1 MLCPCCFKLIFTV
14 QSSFMNRTI
23 IVLILIGL
31 FSYAVK
37 AQDNLNMEL
46 IYHWDEGGTVASSA
60 WGNIYNEVWGYVQ
73 DEREY
78 AIIGT
83 TEGTHFLDIT
93 DPSEPVEVDYVAGTQ
108 QGPIV
113 VHRDYHN
120 LDNYL
125 YMVCQEG
132 QSSLQ
137 IADLSYL
144 PDSVHVVYDSDEIL
158 VGSHNIFIDTTQ
170 AVLYAV
176 FNFVTGTNNIV
187 RWQRID
193 ISEPENPVLIDQSTT
208 GPYIHDLYVDDGLAF
223 MNRGNT
229 DMAVYDFNQE
239 PPAILGGIDG
249 YIGQGYNHSGY
260 PTPDL
265 NTYVMGDE
273 THGSPIKILDVS
285 DLTDI
290 EVLSTVTSG
299 IDELSIA
306 HNQIVHEGRMYSA
319 YYYDGIYAW
328 SIEDPSN
335 PVLLGYYDTSELNH
349 QQSYEG
355 AWGVYP
361 FLPSGNILVSDMQ
374 TGLWIFQ
381 LDPIL
386 STKDDDFDIPVN
398 LWPNPA
404 DDVLNVQTSAQVESF
419 SVVDLGGKVI
429 LSGKTKS
436 QAQLDISDLA
446 KGIYVLKLNSDRGIL
461 NKKFIV
467 K

>member
-1 MLCPCCFKLIFTV
+1 M
-14 QSSFMNRTI
+14 RTI
-23 IVLILIGL
+23 LYAIAFL
-31 FSYAVK
+31 FSISLS
-37 AQDNLNMEL
+37 AQESLNMEL
-46 IYHWDEGGTVASSA
+46 VYHWDEGGTIASSA
-60 WGNIYNEVWGYVQ
+60 WGNIYNEVWGYAQ
-73 DEREY
+73 DGREY

-93 DPSEPVEVDYVAGTQ
+93 DPTDPVEVDFVAGEQ

-144 PDSVHVVYDSDEIL
+144 PDSVNVVYDSNEIFR
-158 VGSHNIFIDTTQ
+158 GTHNIFIDTTQ

-176 FNFVTGTNNIV
+176 FNFINGTNNIV
-187 RWQRID
+187 RWQRLD
-193 ISEPENPVLIDQSTT
+193 ISDPENPTLIDQTTT

-239 PPAILGGIDG
+239 PPAIVGVLDG
-249 YIGQGYNHSGY
+249 YVGQGYNHSGY

-265 NTYVMGDE
+265 TTYVMGDE
-273 THGSPIKILDVS
+273 THGSPIKIIDIS

-299 IDELSIA
+299 VNDLSIA
-306 HNQIVHEGRMYSA
+306 HNQIVHEDRMYSA

-328 SIEDPSN
+328 SIEDPAN
-335 PVLLGYYDTSELNH
+335 PVLLGYYDTSELSH
-349 QQSYEG
+349 QESFEG

-386 STKDDDFDIPVN
+386 STDDFNSERTVN
-398 LWPNPA
+398 LWPNPVNE
-404 DDVLNVQTSAQVESF
+404 VLNFQTSAQTESYAIA
-419 SVVDLGGKVI
+419 DLGGKEI
-429 LSGKTKS
+429 LSGRIPS
-436 QAQLDISDLA
+436 QGQIDVSFLE
-446 KGIYVLKLNSDRGIL
+446 KGIYILQLESNRGIL
-461 NKKFIV
+461 SKKFIV
-467 K
+467 E

>member
-1 MLCPCCFKLIFTV
+1 
-14 QSSFMNRTI
+14 MNRTI
-23 IVLILIGL
+23 IVVILIGL
-31 FSYAVK
+31 FSYSVK

-46 IYHWDEGGTVASSA
+46 IYHWDEGGSVASDA
-60 WGNIYNEVWGYVQ
+60 WGNIYNEVWGYAQ
-73 DEREY
+73 DGREY

-93 DPSEPVEVDYVAGTQ
+93 NASEPVEVDYVDGAA
-108 QGPIV
+108 QGPTI

-132 QSSLQ
+132 PSTLQ

-144 PDSVHVVYDSDEIL
+144 PDSVHIVYDSDDIL

-176 FNFVTGTNNIV
+176 FNYVNGTNNVV

-193 ISEPENPVLIDQSTT
+193 ISEPENPTLIDQTT
-208 GPYIHDLYVDDGLAF
+208 SGPYIHDLYVDDGLAF

-229 DMAVYDFNQE
+229 DMAVYDFNQD
-239 PPAILGGIDG
+239 PPAILGILDG

-265 NTYVMGDE
+265 DIYVMGDE
-273 THGSPIKILDVS
+273 THGSPIKIIDIS
-285 DLTDI
+285 ELTDI

-299 IDELSIA
+299 VDDLSIA
-306 HNQIVHEGRMYSA
+306 HNQIVHENRMYSA

-328 SIEDPSN
+328 SIEDPEN
-335 PVLLGYYDTSELNH
+335 PVLLGYYDTSQLDH

-386 STKDDDFDIPVN
+386 STNQLTDKALNI
-398 LWPNPA
+398 WPNP
-404 DDVLNVQTSAQVESF
+404 VSETLNIHTSAKVNSF
-419 SVVDLGGKVI
+419 AILDLGGKEV
-429 LSGKTKS
+429 LAGKMES
-436 QAQLDISDLA
+436 QVAIQVDNLQ
-446 KGIYVLKLNSDRGIL
+446 KGMYIIRIESEDGLL

>member
-1 MLCPCCFKLIFTV
+1 
-14 QSSFMNRTI
+14 
-23 IVLILIGL
+23 
-31 FSYAVK
+31 
-37 AQDNLNMEL
+37 MEL

-60 WGNIYNEVWGYVQ
+60 WGNIYNEVWGYAQ
-73 DEREY
+73 NDREY

-93 DPSEPVEVDYVAGTQ
+93 NLSEPIEVDFVAGAA
-108 QGPIV
+108 QGPAI

-132 QSSLQ
+132 PSTLQ

-170 AVLYAV
+170 AVMYAV
-176 FNFVTGTNNIV
+176 FNIVNGTNNIV
-187 RWQRID
+187 RWQQID
-193 ISEPENPVLIDQSTT
+193 ISDPVNPSLIEQTT
-208 GPYIHDLYVDDGLAF
+208 SGPYIHDLWVDDGIAF

-229 DMAVYDFNQE
+229 DMAVYDFNQS
-239 PPAILGGIDG
+239 PPDIIGTIDG

-273 THGSPIKILDVS
+273 THGSPIKILDIS

-299 IDELSIA
+299 VDDLSIA
-306 HNQIVHEGRMYSA
+306 HNQIIYENRMYSA

-328 SIEDPSN
+328 SIEDPEN
-335 PVLLGYYDTSELNH
+335 PILLGYYDTSELSH

-386 STKDDDFDIPVN
+386 STETEEYQSALNI
-398 LWPNPA
+398 WPNPA
-404 DDVLNVQTSAQVESF
+404 SESLHIHTKASVDYF
-419 SVVDLGGKVI
+419 SVTDLGGKRV
-429 LSGKTKS
+429 LEGKMQSSGS
-436 QAQLDISDLA
+436 IDVDELE
-446 KGIYVLKLNSDRGIL
+446 KGIYILHLESDRGLL

-467 K
+467 Q

>member
-1 MLCPCCFKLIFTV
+1 
-14 QSSFMNRTI
+14 
-23 IVLILIGL
+23 
-31 FSYAVK
+31 
-37 AQDNLNMEL
+37 MEL
-46 IYHWDEGGTVASSA
+46 IYHWDEGGTVSSSA
-60 WGNIYNEVWGYVQ
+60 WGNVYNEVWGYVQ
-73 DEREY
+73 NDREY

-93 DPSEPVEVDYVAGTQ
+93 NASEPVEVDFVAGEQ

-144 PDSVHVVYDSDEIL
+144 PDSVHVVYDSDELL

-170 AVLYAV
+170 TVLYTV
-176 FNFVTGTNNIV
+176 FTFVNGTNDLV

-193 ISEPENPVLIDQSTT
+193 ISDPESPTLIDQSTS
-208 GPYIHDLYVDDGLAF
+208 GPYIHDLYVDDGMAI

-229 DMAVYDFNQE
+229 DMAIYDFNQS
-239 PPAILGGIDG
+239 PPQVLGTIDG

-260 PTPDL
+260 PTPDW

-273 THGSPIKILDVS
+273 THGSPIKVLDIS
-285 DLTDI
+285 DPTDI

-299 IDELSIA
+299 VDELSIA
-306 HNQIVHEGRMYSA
+306 HNQIVLDNKLYSA
-319 YYYDGIYAW
+319 YYYDGIYVW
-328 SIEDPSN
+328 SIEDPEN
-335 PVLLGYYDTSELNH
+335 PILLGFYDTSELPH
-349 QQSYEG
+349 QESYEG

-361 FLPSGNILVSDMQ
+361 FLPSGHILVSDMQ
-374 TGLWIFQ
+374 SGLWIFT
-381 LDPIL
+381 LDPVL
-386 STKDDDFDIPVN
+386 STREGQDMVN
-398 LWPNPA
+398 LNIWPNP
-404 DDVLNVQTSAQVESF
+404 VSETLHLQSATK
-419 SVVDLGGKVI
+419 LKRYI
-429 LSGKTKS
+429 ITNISGKEVARGPMTSKGQIDVS
-436 QAQLDISDLA
+436 TLD
-446 KGIYVLKLNSDRGIL
+446 KGAYVIHVVTEDGVL

-467 K
+467 Q

>member
-1 MLCPCCFKLIFTV
+1 MRYLFYFFTLLMPLAA
-14 QSSFMNRTI
+14 F
-23 IVLILIGL
+23 
-31 FSYAVK
+31 
-37 AQDNLNMEL
+37 AQESLNMEMV
-46 IYHWDEGGTVASSA
+46 YHWDEGGTIASSA
-60 WGNIYNEVWGYVQ
+60 WGNIYNEVWGYAQ
-73 DEREY
+73 DGREY

-93 DPSEPVEVDYVAGTQ
+93 DATEPVEVDFVAGAA
-108 QGPIV
+108 QGPVI

-132 QSSLQ
+132 QSTLQ

-176 FNFVTGTNNIV
+176 FNFINGTNNIV

-193 ISEPENPVLIDQSTT
+193 ISDPVNPSLIDQTT
-208 GPYIHDLYVDDGLAF
+208 SGPYIHDLYVDDGIAF

-229 DMAVYDFNQE
+229 DMAVYDFNQD
-239 PPAILGGIDG
+239 PPAILGTIDG

-273 THGSPIKILDVS
+273 THGSPIKILDIS

-299 IDELSIA
+299 VNDLSIA
-306 HNQIVHEGRMYSA
+306 HNQIVYQNRMYSA

-328 SIEDPSN
+328 SIEDPEN
-335 PVLLGYYDTSELNH
+335 PVLLGYYDTSELEH

-386 STKDDDFDIPVN
+386 SAENTDRENVVN
-398 LWPNPA
+398 IWPNP
-404 DDVLNVQTSAQVESF
+404 VSETLNIHSSAYIHSF
-419 SVVDLGGKVI
+419 SIRDLGGKEVV
-429 LSGKTKS
+429 SGKTGLS
-436 QAQLDISDLA
+436 NTIDVGALD
-446 KGIYVLKLNSDRGIL
+446 KGIYILQLESDKGLL

>member
-1 MLCPCCFKLIFTV
+1 
-14 QSSFMNRTI
+14 
-23 IVLILIGL
+23 
-31 FSYAVK
+31 
-37 AQDNLNMEL
+37 MEL
-46 IYHWDEGGTVASSA
+46 IHHWDEGGTIASA
-60 WGNIYNEVWGYVQ
+60 DWGNVYNEIWGYAE
-73 DEREY
+73 DGREY

-93 DPSEPVEVDYVAGTQ
+93 DPTDPVEVDFVAGAQ

-144 PDSVHVVYDSDEIL
+144 PDSVHVVYDSNEIFR
-158 VGSHNIFIDTTQ
+158 GTHNIFIDTTQ
-170 AVLYAV
+170 AVMYAV
-176 FNFVTGTNNIV
+176 FNYVNGINNIV

-193 ISEPENPVLIDQSTT
+193 ISDPENPSLIDQTT
-208 GPYIHDLYVDDGLAF
+208 SGPYIHDLYVDDGIAF
-223 MNRGNT
+223 MNRSYT
-229 DMAVYDFNQE
+229 DMAVYDFNQD
-239 PPAILGGIDG
+239 PPAILGNIDG

-285 DLTDI
+285 DLSDI
-290 EVLSTVTSG
+290 EVLSTVSSG
-299 IDELSIA
+299 INNLSIA
-306 HNQIVHEGRMYSA
+306 HNQIVHENILYSA

-328 SIEDPSN
+328 SIEDPSE
-335 PVLLGYYDTSELNH
+335 PVLLGFYDTSELMH

-381 LDPIL
+381 LDPVL
-386 STKDDDFDIPVN
+386 GTEDSDLDSVS

-404 DDVLNVQTSAQVESF
+404 SDYINIQANTEVRSFVITSM
-419 SVVDLGGKVI
+419 
-429 LSGKTKS
+429 SGKNVMEGLTKS
-436 QAQLDISDLA
+436 QSQIDIREL
-446 KGIYVLKLNSDRGIL
+446 KQGIYVLRLESDRGIL

-467 K
+467 R